1 MARDKAQAIAAHGT
15 IGQRIYEDSLIIEL
29 LRLRGAMRL
38 FFRPVLS
45 RHALTDQ
52 NWRIIKPLAEVG
64 PIDMTRLSRA
74 AVIPMASVS
83 RMVTRMEASGLV
95 QRLQDESDRRQV
107 LVRLTPKGRR
117 LHTQVAPQIRQT
129 YAELSALLTTEL
141 LEQLHAVVLQL
152 NTELAALIPV
162 DGADVLKDD

>member
-1 MARDKAQAIAAHGT
+1 MARDKAVVAMAEDG

-45 RHALTDQ
+45 RHRLTDQ

-64 PIDMTRLSRA
+64 PIDMTRLSQA
-74 AVIPMASVS
+74 AVIPMASLS
-83 RMVTRMEASGLV
+83 RMVTRMEAGGLV
-95 QRLQDESDRRQV
+95 QRVQDEGDRRQV
-107 LVRLTPKGRR
+107 LVKLTPKGRR
-117 LHTQVAPQIRQT
+117 LHAQVAPQVRQT
-129 YAELSALLTTEL
+129 YAELSVLLTTEL
-141 LEQLHAVVLQL
+141 LEQLHTVVLRL
-152 NTELAALIPV
+152 NTELSELIPA